1 MHDTGI
7 CPNSMSMARTKEPP
21 TVPPQGVLEGLNAS
35 FAATNLRDPP
45 DTDQTTTGRKE
56 GRFRREI
63 GSNLFR
69 SMARARFAPLLG
81 ISNPPTLPTPIPS
94 SNSEI
99 TSHSPSPLIS
109 PLSPT
114 PTEKQP
120 EGPRDVPGGDPLV
133 SSATPM
139 GSKDNVISLDVND
152 YIRRLLDVGY
162 SGKVSKSLCLKN
174 TEIVAICQASRE
186 IFLSQPTLIELSP
199 PVKIVGD
206 VHGQYSDLIRLFEM
220 SEFPPASNYLFLGDY
235 VDRGKQSLETILLL
249 LCYKIKYPN
258 NFFLLRGN
266 HECANVT
273 RGWRLHA
280 WYVLASILADDR
292 QCTDFMTSASD
303 DVT

>member
-1 MHDTGI
+1 
-7 CPNSMSMARTKEPP
+7 MARTKESL

-35 FAATNLRDPP
+35 FVATNLRDPP
-45 DTDQTTTGRKE
+45 DANQATTGRKE

-69 SMARARFAPLLG
+69 SIARARFAPLLG

-99 TSHSPSPLIS
+99 TSHSTSPLIP
-109 PLSPT
+109 PLPST
-114 PTEKQP
+114 PAEKHNI
-120 EGPRDVPGGDPLV
+120 R
-133 SSATPM
+133 
-139 GSKDNVISLDVND
+139 SLDLND
-152 YIRRLLDVGY
+152 YIQRLLDVGY
-162 SGKVSKSLCLKN
+162 TGKVSKSLCLKN
-174 TEIVAICQASRE
+174 PEIVAICQASRE

-206 VHGQYSDLIRLFEM
+206 VHGQYWDLIRLFEL
-220 SEFPPASNYLFLGDY
+220 SGFPPASNYLFLGDY

-249 LCYKIKYPN
+249 LCYKIKYPES
-258 NFFLLRGN
+258 FFLLRGN

-273 RGWRLHA
+273 RGWRLPA
-280 WYVLASILADDR
+280 WYFLASDLADDR

-303 DVT
+303 GVT